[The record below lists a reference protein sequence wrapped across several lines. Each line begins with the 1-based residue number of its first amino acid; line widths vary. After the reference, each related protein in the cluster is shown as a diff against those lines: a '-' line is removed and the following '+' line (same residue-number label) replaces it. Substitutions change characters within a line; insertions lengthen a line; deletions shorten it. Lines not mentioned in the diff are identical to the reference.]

1 MEYGNTCKTVRDKR
15 AIKFRTRHLVSS
27 ALQILRDGDQRE
39 IAQAT
44 SRSDSTI
51 SRRIQSI
58 DGVCEM
64 LATRRVIGFVRE
76 GEKVI
81 RESDYRLYLENM
93 AELSRLK
100 LQVHAYEKA
109 SIAGTTEAF
118 REEQLGLFN

>member
-15 AIKFRTRHLVSS
+15 AIEFRTRHLVSS

-76 GEKVI
+76 GERKISEEEYRFLWKQMGELSQMKI
-81 RESDYRLYLENM
+81 REN
-93 AELSRLK
+93 
-100 LQVHAYEKA
+100 A
-109 SIAGTTEAF
+109 SIAATNEACCSMEF
-118 REEQLGLFN
+118 TI

>member
-15 AIKFRTRHLVSS
+15 AIEFRTRHLVSS

-64 LATRRVIGFVRE
+64 LATRRVVGFVRE

-81 RESDYRLYLENM
+81 TDSDYKLYLENM